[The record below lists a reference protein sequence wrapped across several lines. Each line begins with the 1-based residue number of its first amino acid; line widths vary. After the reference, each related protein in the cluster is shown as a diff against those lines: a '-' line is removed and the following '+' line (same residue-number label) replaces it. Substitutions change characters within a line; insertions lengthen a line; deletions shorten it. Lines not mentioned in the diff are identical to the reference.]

1 MSDFEKGK
9 FVKVGN
15 DIGVIVSLEN
25 ENNTP
30 EGHLGIWYGELTDEG
45 TPKYR
50 TVPKEY
56 CFLVQKTEIY
66 H

>member
-1 MSDFEKGK
+1 MKEIEKGH
-9 FVKVGN
+9 FVQVGAAV
-15 DIGVIVSLEN
+15 GVVVYLEN

-30 EGHLGIWYGELTDEG
+30 DGHLGIWYGELIDSQI
-45 TPKYR
+45 PKYR

-56 CFLVQKTEIY
+56 CKLVTKVDSY